1 MYVQLNKTFAEGE
14 ESDVDKSHTSVAF
27 DAVRKY
33 FGNYVEKFY

>member
-14 ESDVDKSHTSVAF
+14 ENVEKSHTSVAF
-27 DAVRKY
+27 DEVREY